1 MRKTGKTVVVLLLL
15 AVSLSCII
23 GNASAWGFT
32 LISTDASGASKN
44 TFEAGETVYAN
55 AKTVEGSTVNLY
67 VVNNNDGWIGGEL
80 LDDVSDVVET
90 VTANAG
96 GYIPVTAIWTPGSD
110 KVGDYDIVLDENQN
124 GKLDGDD
131 LVDSI
136 FEVGF
141 SVHVPEFT
149 TIAMPIGAILG
160 LLFFFNHRK
169 RKKE

>member
-1 MRKTGKTVVVLLLL
+1 MGKMGKPLVVLLVL

-32 LISTDASGASKN
+32 LISADDNGASKN
-44 TFEAGETVYAN
+44 AFEAGETVYAS
-55 AKTVEGSTVNLY
+55 AKTVGSSTVDLY
-67 VVNNNDGWIGGEL
+67 VVNNNDGWMGGESL
-80 LDDVSDVVET
+80 YDVSNAVEN
-90 VTANAG
+90 VTADAA
-96 GYIPVTAIWTPGSD
+96 GYIQITPIWTPESGD
-110 KVGDYDIVLDENQN
+110 VGDYDIVLDENQDGTLN
-124 GKLDGDD
+124 GDD

-149 TIAMPIGAILG
+149 TIAMPVGAILG